1 MPLGPGRSGRVRS
14 AKCATRCSVVAMTPN
29 LLDAGIPR
37 HEAERLLMAATGRT
51 RSEVYT
57 SEPTAQQLDRY
68 RSLIARRREGEPL
81 QYLEGVIP
89 FGPVEVRVDERALI
103 PRPETEYLWEQAV
116 AALGDAGPGT
126 RIVDLCTGSGALA
139 LALKARFP
147 AARVIGT
154 DVSEEAL
161 ALATENAALNTIDV
175 EWCKGDLFE
184 ALPTSA
190 KGRIDLIVSNPPYVS
205 AGEYAALPDEIRRY
219 EPERALVAGTRGDEV
234 LERIA
239 EEVYWWLGTGGWLFC
254 EIGAS
259 QADRALEL
267 FGGWLYCEV
276 RNDLAGRPRVV
287 VGRKGA
293 RCC

>member
-1 MPLGPGRSGRVRS
+1 MLF
-14 AKCATRCSVVAMTPN
+14 
-29 LLDAGIPR
+29 LDTSLPR
-37 HEAERLLMAATGRT
+37 HEAERLLMVATGWARADL
-51 RSEVYT
+51 YAA
-57 SEPTAQQLDRY
+57 EPTPEQLNRY
-68 RSLIARRREGEPL
+68 RSLVDHRREGEPL
-81 QYLEGVIP
+81 QYLEGSIP
-89 FGPVEVRVDERALI
+89 FGPVEVRVDGRALI

-147 AARVIGT
+147 AVQVIGT
-154 DVSEEAL
+154 ELSDEAL
-161 ALATENAALNTIDV
+161 SLAVENAALNDLDV
-175 EWCKGDLFE
+175 EWCKGDLFD
-184 ALPTSA
+184 ALPVRA
-190 KGRIDLIVSNPPYVS
+190 KGRIDLLVSNPPYVS
-205 AGEYAALPDEIRRY
+205 AGEYERLPDEIRLH
-219 EPERALVAGTRGDEV
+219 EPRQALVAGPRGDEV

-254 EIGAS
+254 EIGET

-267 FGGWLYCEV
+267 FGGWLHCEV
-276 RNDLAGRPRVV
+276 REDLAGRPRVL

>member
-1 MPLGPGRSGRVRS
+1 MLLATVLAKNAAWLIAHASESPGNQAEHRFADLVERRVR
-14 AKCATRCSVVAMTPN
+14 
-29 LLDAGIPR
+29 
-37 HEAERLLMAATGRT
+37 
-51 RSEVYT
+51 
-57 SEPTAQQLDRY
+57 
-68 RSLIARRREGEPL
+68 GEPVAYILGEREFYGLRL
-81 QYLEGVIP
+81 QVTP
-89 FGPVEVRVDERALI
+89 AVLI

-116 AALGDAGPGT
+116 AALDDAGPGT

-161 ALATENAALNTIDV
+161 ALATENAALNTVDV

-184 ALPTSA
+184 ALPTRV

-205 AGEYAALPDEIRRY
+205 AGEYTTLPEEIRRY
-219 EPERALVAGTRGDEV
+219 EPKQALVAGTRATKCSNGSQK
-234 LERIA
+234 RS
-239 EEVYWWLGTGGWLFC
+239 TGGW
-254 EIGAS
+254 APV
-259 QADRALEL
+259 
-267 FGGWLYCEV
+267 GGCSVRSVSRRPTGHWSCSARWLYCEV
-276 RNDLAGRPRVV
+276 RNDLAGRPRVL